1 MSTFSENPTAMLL
14 VKNGRRTFRGHLT
27 TIEPSL
33 LRDWI
38 MTEQSPANYMGICAN
53 MPELRAILSQ
63 QALTGPIRHYALQHF
78 VYVAPRLSKAQMVDL
93 LPDAQ
98 LPWEEQAVIR
108 AVRAWERENNDTLLC
123 PAKGG
128 QVDYLNIC
136 WTNEFDVCGERNV
149 VPGVLPTREAY
160 TGLSRVTHMCTWGEL
175 LVLVYESNPCEIFI
189 RDILSDVMVTH
200 ITQPFPLHIT
210 PCTITCM
217 LVHGDKVY
225 AGTKESHLLVC
236 DLRNDILL
244 SRWFNV
250 FAFSHQVLSISQEG
264 DLLWIGHE
272 FGNVTAKD
280 INTQYNDLGVGFQQ
294 CDQLAV
300 QAWKQRVAFSVCDGT
315 RQIRVWDASSG
326 TVQNTHNIELPA
338 FGVALALHNET
349 MLCVADNRGAIHA
362 YALNTSPPPHP
373 LWTLQMSSPSYTCT
387 LLQRG
392 EILLYFGTSS
402 ETSNVLVVVNTDGV
416 EEHVLRLIGKIVQL
430 ANTKKTVYALKA
442 GGEIK
447 AMHA

>member
-1 MSTFSENPTAMLL
+1 LALCGHGREKTMIHSSTL
-14 VKNGRRTFRGHLT
+14 
-27 TIEPSL
+27 
-33 LRDWI
+33 
-38 MTEQSPANYMGICAN
+38 C
-53 MPELRAILSQ
+53 
-63 QALTGPIRHYALQHF
+63 
-78 VYVAPRLSKAQMVDL
+78 
-93 LPDAQ
+93 
-98 LPWEEQAVIR
+98 
-108 AVRAWERENNDTLLC
+108 C

-160 TGLSRVTHMCTWGEL
+160 TGLSHVTHMCTWGEL
-175 LVLVYESNPCEIFI
+175 LVLVLETNPCEIFI
-189 RDILSDVMVTH
+189 HDITSDSAVGH
-200 ITQPFPLHIT
+200 FTQPFPDYIT

-217 LVHGDKVY
+217 LMHGDKVY

-244 SRWFNV
+244 SRRFNV
-250 FAFSHQVLSISQEG
+250 FAFSHQVLSISKEG

-280 INTQYNDLGVGFQQ
+280 IKNEYNDLGFGWQS

-300 QAWKQRVAFSVCDGT
+300 QAWKNSVAFSVCDGT
-315 RQIRVWDASSG
+315 MQIRVWDASSG

-362 YALNTSPPPHP
+362 YALGAWPH
-373 LWTLQMSSPSYTCT
+373 LWTLQLSSPSYTCT
-387 LLQRG
+387 CLLPRG
-392 EILLYFGTSS
+392 ELLLYFGTSS

-416 EEHVLRLIGKIVQL
+416 EEHVLHLIGKIVQL
-430 ANTKKTVYALKA
+430 ANTKNTVYALKA

>member
-1 MSTFSENPTAMLL
+1 MS
-14 VKNGRRTFRGHLT
+14 RRTFRENLT
-27 TIEPSL
+27 AMDPSI

-38 MTEQSPANYMGICAN
+38 MSEQSPANYMGICAN

-63 QALTGPIRHYALQHF
+63 QALTGRIRHYALQHF
-78 VYVAPRLSKAQMVDL
+78 VYVAPRLSETQLRDL
-93 LPDAQ
+93 LADDQ

-149 VPGVLPTREAY
+149 VPGVLPTRETC
-160 TGLSRVTHMCTWGEL
+160 TGLSHVTQMCTWGEL
-175 LVLVYESNPCEIFI
+175 LVLVLETNPCEIFI
-189 RDILSDVMVTH
+189 HDTSGVMVRH
-200 ITQPFPLHIT
+200 ITQPFPLIIT

-217 LVHGDKVY
+217 LVHGDRVY
-225 AGTKESHLLVC
+225 AGTKESDLLIF
-236 DLRNDILL
+236 DLRSGILRTRW
-244 SRWFNV
+244 SR
-250 FAFSHQVLSISQEG
+250 AFEFSQQVLSISQEG
-264 DLLWIGHE
+264 DLLWIGHKW
-272 FGNVTAKD
+272 GNVTARD
-280 INTQYNDLGVGFQQ
+280 IKIEYHNLGVGFQD

-300 QAWKQRVAFSVCDGT
+300 QAWKQRVAFSVCDDSK
-315 RQIRVWDASSG
+315 QICVWDASSG

-387 LLQRG
+387 CLLPRG
-392 EILLYFGTSS
+392 ELLLYVGTSS
-402 ETSNVLVVVNTDGV
+402 EASDVLVVVNTDGV
-416 EEHVLRLIGKIVQL
+416 AEHVLHPLGKIVQL
-430 ANTKKTVYALKA
+430 ANTKNTVYALKA
-442 GGEIK
+442 GGEMK
-447 AMHA
+447 AMDA